1 MACEVGE
8 GGERQELPLPSAGF
22 ARLETY
28 LSNDDLTHALRVDVG
43 GVPGV
48 DAKVVGGLEVGEGSL
63 LV

>member
-1 MACEVGE
+1 
-8 GGERQELPLPSAGF
+8 LPSADSPG
-22 ARLETY
+22 LETY
-28 LSNDDLTHALRVDVG
+28 LSNDDLAHALRVDVS

>member
-1 MACEVGE
+1 MERV
-8 GGERQELPLPSAGF
+8 GERQELRLPSAVF

-28 LSNDDLTHALRVDVG
+28 LSNDDLARALRIDVG